1 MSSGEEERRLRPIVN
16 ASYPATL
23 TALSLAVLEIT
34 GRENL
39 ILSLTLSLTALL
51 FLLSAFF
58 IFFYSLYHRRRW
70 LWVCTAITFVLGLI
84 GSLASVLLLI
94 LL

>member
-1 MSSGEEERRLRPIVN
+1 MSSDEEERRLKPIVN

-23 TALSLAVLEIT
+23 TALSLAVLQIT

-39 ILSLTLSLTALL
+39 ILRLNLSLTAFL

-58 IFFYSLYHRRRW
+58 IFFYTLYHRRRW
-70 LWVCTAITFVLGLI
+70 LWVCTAITFILGLF
-84 GSLASVLLLI
+84 GSLASVLILI
-94 LL
+94 IM

>member
-1 MSSGEEERRLRPIVN
+1 VSSGEEERRLKPIVN

-23 TALSLAVLEIT
+23 TALSLAVLQIT

-39 ILSLTLSLTALL
+39 MLSLTLSVTAFL

-58 IFFYSLYHRRRW
+58 IFFYTLYHRRRW
-70 LWVCTAITFVLGLI
+70 LWVCTAVTFLMGLS
-84 GSLASVLLLI
+84 GSLVSVLLL
-94 LL
+94 LLV